1 MFVILTIV
9 FQILIDV
16 NQRKGCF
23 GTQINDLRFAKEAA
37 VEARDN
43 LTTNIGYGLKRDNLG
58 SPIFDAFPIA
68 HGDINN
74 TFRLAT

>member
-16 NQRKGCF
+16 NQCKGYF

-43 LTTNIGYGLKRDNLG
+43 LTTK
-58 SPIFDAFPIA
+58 
-68 HGDINN
+68 
-74 TFRLAT
+74 